1 MVSFEIPTISQ
12 FNFLNIILIMK
23 EKELAPNFK
32 IPSSN
37 NEEFELKKNKNNFLI
52 IYFYPRDNTPG
63 CTNEAKDFSKLY
75 KEFKKLN
82 CEIFGIS
89 KDSIESHKKFISKF
103 KIPFQLLSDEKIVA
117 LKKYRAWG
125 EKSMYGKKFMG
136 IKRTTVLISPKG
148 KIIKIWNNVKV
159 KEHAK
164 EVLSCLKESI

>member
-1 MVSFEIPTISQ
+1 
-12 FNFLNIILIMK
+12 MK

-37 NEEFELKKNKNNFLI
+37 DQEFELKKNKNKFLI

-103 KIPFQLLSDEKIVA
+103 KIPFQLLSDEKIVS

-164 EVLSCLKESI
+164 EVFSCLKEAI

>member
-1 MVSFEIPTISQ
+1 MI
-12 FNFLNIILIMK
+12 K
-23 EKELAPNFK
+23 ENSKVPNFK
-32 IPSSN
+32 LPSSN
-37 NEEFELKKNKNNFLI
+37 NKNFEIKKSLKQYLV

-82 CEIFGIS
+82 CNIFGIS
-89 KDSIESHKKFISKF
+89 KDSVDSHKKFISKF

-117 LKKYRAWG
+117 LKKYGAWG

-136 IKRTTVLISPKG
+136 IKRTTFLINPKG

-159 KEHAK
+159 KDHAK
-164 EVLSCLKESI
+164 EVLSCLKEAI

>member
-1 MVSFEIPTISQ
+1 MI
-12 FNFLNIILIMK
+12 K
-23 EKELAPNFK
+23 ENSKAPNFML
-32 IPSSN
+32 PSSN
-37 NEEFELKKNKNNFLI
+37 NKNFEIKKNLKQYLV

-89 KDSIESHKKFISKF
+89 KDSIESHQKFISKF
-103 KIPFQLLSDEKIVA
+103 KIPFQLLSDEKIIA
-117 LKKYRAWG
+117 LKKYGAWG

-136 IKRTTVLISPKG
+136 IKRTTVLINPKG

-159 KEHAK
+159 KDHAK
-164 EVLSCLKESI
+164 EVLSCLKEAI

>member
-1 MVSFEIPTISQ
+1 
-12 FNFLNIILIMK
+12 MK

-37 NEEFELKKNKNNFLI
+37 NKEFELKKNKNKFLI

-82 CEIFGIS
+82 CDIFGIS
-89 KDSIESHKKFISKF
+89 KDSVESHQKFISKF

-117 LKKYRAWG
+117 LKKYGAWG
-125 EKSMYGKKFMG
+125 EKNMYGKKFIG
-136 IKRTTVLISPKG
+136 IKRTTVLINPKG

-159 KEHAK
+159 KDHAK
-164 EVLSCLKESI
+164 EVLSCLKEAI

>member
-1 MVSFEIPTISQ
+1 
-12 FNFLNIILIMK
+12 MK

-37 NEEFELKKNKNNFLI
+37 NKEFELKKNKNKFLI

-63 CTNEAKDFSKLY
+63 CTNEAKDFSKSY

-89 KDSIESHKKFISKF
+89 KDSIESHQKFISKF
-103 KIPFQLLSDEKIVA
+103 KIPFQLLSDEKIIA
-117 LKKYRAWG
+117 LKKYGAWG

-136 IKRTTVLISPKG
+136 IKRTTVLINPKG

-159 KEHAK
+159 KDHAK
-164 EVLSCLKESI
+164 EVLSCLKEAI

>member
-1 MVSFEIPTISQ
+1 
-12 FNFLNIILIMK
+12 MK

-37 NEEFELKKNKNNFLI
+37 NKEFELKKNKNKFLI

-136 IKRTTVLISPKG
+136 IKRTTVLISSKG

-164 EVLSCLKESI
+164 EVLSFLKEAI

>member
-1 MVSFEIPTISQ
+1 MI
-12 FNFLNIILIMK
+12 K
-23 EKELAPNFK
+23 ENSKVPNFK
-32 IPSSN
+32 LPSSN
-37 NEEFELKKNKNNFLI
+37 NKNFEIKKSLGKYLV

-75 KEFKKLN
+75 KEFKKLK
-82 CEIFGIS
+82 CEIVGIS

-103 KIPFQLLSDEKIVA
+103 KIPFELLSDEKIVA
-117 LKKYRAWG
+117 LKKYGAWG

-136 IKRTTVLISPKG
+136 IKRTTVLINLKG

-164 EVLSCLKESI
+164 EVLNYLKEAI

>member
-1 MVSFEIPTISQ
+1 
-12 FNFLNIILIMK
+12 MK
-23 EKELAPNFK
+23 EKQLAPNFK

-37 NEEFELKKNKNNFLI
+37 NKEFELKKNKNKFLI

-82 CEIFGIS
+82 CEIVGIS
-89 KDSIESHKKFISKF
+89 KDSVESHKKFISKY
-103 KIPFQLLSDEKIVA
+103 KIPFQLLSDEKIIT
-117 LKKYRAWG
+117 LKKYGVWG

-136 IKRTTVLISPKG
+136 IKRTTALINPKG

-159 KEHAK
+159 KKHAK
-164 EVLSCLKESI
+164 EVLSCLKEAI

>member
-1 MVSFEIPTISQ
+1 MI
-12 FNFLNIILIMK
+12 K
-23 EKELAPNFK
+23 ENSKAPNFK
-32 IPSSN
+32 LPSSN
-37 NEEFELKKNKNNFLI
+37 NKNFEINKSLDQYLV

-82 CEIFGIS
+82 CDIFGIS

-117 LKKYRAWG
+117 LKKYGAWG

-136 IKRTTVLISPKG
+136 IKRTTVLINRKG

-159 KEHAK
+159 KDHAK
-164 EVLSCLKESI
+164 EVLSCLKETI

>member
-1 MVSFEIPTISQ
+1 
-12 FNFLNIILIMK
+12 MK

-37 NEEFELKKNKNNFLI
+37 NKEFELKKNKNKFLI

-63 CTNEAKDFSKLY
+63 CTNEAKDFSKSY

-89 KDSIESHKKFISKF
+89 KDSIESHQKFISKF
-103 KIPFQLLSDEKIVA
+103 KIPFQLLSDDKIIA
-117 LKKYRAWG
+117 LKKYGAWA

-136 IKRTTVLISPKG
+136 IKRTTVLINPKG

-159 KEHAK
+159 KDHAK
-164 EVLSCLKESI
+164 EVLSCLKEAI

>member
-1 MVSFEIPTISQ
+1 
-12 FNFLNIILIMK
+12 MK

-37 NEEFELKKNKNNFLI
+37 NKEFELKKNKNKFLI

-103 KIPFQLLSDEKIVA
+103 KIPFQLLSDEKIVT

>member
-1 MVSFEIPTISQ
+1 
-12 FNFLNIILIMK
+12 MK

-32 IPSSN
+32 IPSSSN
-37 NEEFELKKNKNNFLI
+37 KKFELKKNKNKFLV

-82 CEIFGIS
+82 CDIFGIS
-89 KDSIESHKKFISKF
+89 KDSVDSHKKFISKF

-117 LKKYRAWG
+117 LKKYGAWG

-136 IKRTTVLISPKG
+136 IKRTTVLVNPKG

-159 KEHAK
+159 QDHAK
-164 EVLSCLKESI
+164 EVLSCLKEAI